1 MSEVTNSYFKAP
13 DGNRYFRR
21 NSSSVSVGAFGE
33 KKEPPTEAN
42 YLSVDGHLRYEYL
55 DGKMKPDPPISIDW
69 NGTSQADIGAAVTT
83 FFDVGGVLGTFNSEK
98 ARNAQL
104 KLVRFHVDAIPMENI
119 LNSEAKSVRDKM
131 KDEGNDARICS
142 SAWVVVSAALGQRFS
157 SATRINVE
165 VTTTQGLKITA
176 QGGGTWTGSE
186 SIVLG
191 PGTVFAY
198 GLHKVKKWDGER
210 VEDLEDDWQ
219 GFN

>member
-1 MSEVTNSYFKAP
+1 MVEIKNSYFK
-13 DGNRYFRR
+13 DTSGNRYFRR
-21 NSSSVSVGAFGE
+21 NASSVSVGAFGP
-33 KKEPPTEAN
+33 KKQPLTESN
-42 YLSVDGHLRYEYL
+42 YLEVDGHLRYDYL
-55 DGKMKPDPPISIDW
+55 DGKLKQDSPVSIDW
-69 NGTSQADIGAAVTT
+69 NAASQADIGTAVTT

-98 ARNAQL
+98 ARTAQL
-104 KLVRFHVDAIPMENI
+104 KLVRFHVDATPMETV
-119 LNSEAKSVRDKM
+119 LNTQAKNVRAQM

-142 SAWVVVSAALGQRFS
+142 SAYVVVSAALGQRF
-157 SATRINVE
+157 ATATEIQVT

-176 QGGGTWTGSE
+176 QGGKTWTGSE

-198 GLHKVKKWDGER
+198 GLHKVAKWDGER